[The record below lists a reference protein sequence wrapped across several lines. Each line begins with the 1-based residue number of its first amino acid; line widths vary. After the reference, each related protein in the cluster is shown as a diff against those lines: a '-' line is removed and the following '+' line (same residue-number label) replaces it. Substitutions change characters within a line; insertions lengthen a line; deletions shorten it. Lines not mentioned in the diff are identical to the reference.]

1 MPLNK
6 YPTQFPGVRYRV
18 HKSRKS
24 NGTLDRYFFIRYRLK
39 GKLKEEGIGWSSEG
53 WNAQRASLILS
64 DLKKAH
70 LTGEGP
76 QTLAEKRDL
85 ENEKKEMA
93 KAEQERMEKENL
105 TFSHYFTERYF
116 PEAKINKH
124 WRSYSREDSLFKI
137 WIEPVIGKMPF
148 KDIRPF
154 HLERIKKNMFD
165 AEKAPRSIQYALAVV
180 RQIFNHA
187 IRNDIFMG
195 DNPARKVKKPK
206 VDNRRIRFL
215 THKEADKLLVNVK
228 SKSQQ
233 LHDMALL
240 SLHCGPRAGEIFDLT
255 WGCVNLDSGSITLLD
270 TKSGKNRTVYIT
282 EPVKEMLSQKNPGQ
296 PTDLVFTDRKGNR
309 INEVSNS
316 FGRAV
321 TELGL
326 NDGIVDRRLK
336 VYFHTLRHTFA
347 SWLVQNGVDLYTVKE
362 LMGHSTLAMTERYSH
377 LAKGNLKN
385 AVSKFEK
392 SLITNKDTEAEITDA
407 LESEVR

>member
-1 MPLNK
+1 MFSGNHEMGYIFEELLRRFSEMSNETAGEHYTPREVIRLMVNLLFAEHK
-6 YPTQFPGVRYRV
+6 DELKGTGIIRTVFDPACGTGGMLTIPGIRFRV
-18 HKSRKS
+18 HRSRKS
-24 NGTLDRYFFIRYRLK
+24 NGTLDRYFFIRYRLQ

-124 WRSYSREDSLFKI
+124 WRSYSREESLFKI
-137 WIEPVIGKMPF
+137 WIAPVIGKMPF

-215 THKEADKLLVNVK
+215 THE
-228 SKSQQ
+228 
-233 LHDMALL
+233 
-240 SLHCGPRAGEIFDLT
+240 
-255 WGCVNLDSGSITLLD
+255 
-270 TKSGKNRTVYIT
+270 
-282 EPVKEMLSQKNPGQ
+282 
-296 PTDLVFTDRKGNR
+296 
-309 INEVSNS
+309 
-316 FGRAV
+316 
-321 TELGL
+321 
-326 NDGIVDRRLK
+326 
-336 VYFHTLRHTFA
+336 
-347 SWLVQNGVDLYTVKE
+347 
-362 LMGHSTLAMTERYSH
+362 
-377 LAKGNLKN
+377 
-385 AVSKFEK
+385 
-392 SLITNKDTEAEITDA
+392 
-407 LESEVR
+407 ES